1 MHLFG
6 QMVPLSASTGF
17 RRAFQQMHLIPSSAF
32 EVIISHHLQV
42 KHAPNE
48 NWKDFEKVP
57 FAEHSPLLVS
67 SPAVNMLTLCDI
79 CSYAEIHCA
88 RAAVL

>member
-1 MHLFG
+1 
-6 QMVPLSASTGF
+6 
-17 RRAFQQMHLIPSSAF
+17 MHLILSNAF

-42 KHAPNE
+42 KHVPNQ

-57 FAEHSPLLVS
+57 FVEHSPLLVS
-67 SPAVNMLTLCDI
+67 SPAVSMLTLCDI